1 MARQDF
7 KIDDSGELMIIN
19 GDFVIGDSDMQHVE
33 HVVIA
38 CPGEYK
44 QFPPVGFGAILQIK
58 KNSNELAF
66 KRDLKIQLE
75 YDGYPDPDIDL
86 SGGYE
91 NLKIN
96 I

>member
-1 MARQDF
+1 MRKDI
-7 KIDDSGELMIIN
+7 KLDESGELVIIN
-19 GDFVIGDSDMQHVE
+19 GDFVIDESDQQHVKDI
-33 HVVIA
+33 VIA
-38 CPGEYK
+38 CPGEFK
-44 QFPPVGFGAILQIK
+44 QYPLLGFGAVLQLK
-58 KNSNELAF
+58 KNQNDLAF

-86 SGGYE
+86 SRGYE

>member
-1 MARQDF
+1 MRKDI
-7 KIDDSGELMIIN
+7 KVDDSHEAAIEG
-19 GDFVIGDSDMQHVE
+19 GDFVISESDRQHVIDITFA
-33 HVVIA
+33 H
-38 CPGEYK
+38 PGEYK
-44 QFPPVGFGAILQIK
+44 AYPLIGFGAILQIK
-58 KNSNELAF
+58 KNPDPNQF

-75 YDGYPDPDIDL
+75 YDGYNNPDIDL

>member
-1 MARQDF
+1 MRED
-7 KIDDSGELMIIN
+7 ISLNEDGSLVIRN
-19 GDFVIGDSDMQHVE
+19 GDFVIGPSDTQHIKDIVLT
-33 HVVIA
+33 H
-38 CPGEYK
+38 PGEFK
-44 QFPPVGFGAILQIK
+44 EFPMLGFGAELQLK
-58 KNSNELAF
+58 KNPNDLAF